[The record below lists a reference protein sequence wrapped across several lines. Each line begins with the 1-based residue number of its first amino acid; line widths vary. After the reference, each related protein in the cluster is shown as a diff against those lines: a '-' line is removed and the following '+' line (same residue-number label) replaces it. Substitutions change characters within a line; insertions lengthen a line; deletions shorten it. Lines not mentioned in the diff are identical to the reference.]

1 MGRVMPAMC
10 SSFLVTSNVGSSDNN
25 LMENQMSKDIVTAWA
40 GDARGAE
47 YGFIKAVAYAL
58 EQFKEKNNKPLYKML
73 AICNGKPY
81 AKMSIVEKDRLAY
94 AVPLNRVIK
103 AALVGMTI
111 TYVVK
116 ECDFRVN
123 AGEDACVDEGIL
135 EGLRMLATVPG
146 MSIRHGQFKKLFPV
160 VASDKPKKAKDADK
174 VGAAM
179 AKMLKDNGLSLA
191 DVADIIRAAM
201 V

>member
-1 MGRVMPAMC
+1 
-10 SSFLVTSNVGSSDNN
+10 
-25 LMENQMSKDIVTAWA
+25 MENQMIKDIVTAWA

-47 YGFIKAVAYAL
+47 YGFIKAVVYAL

-94 AVPLNRVIK
+94 AGPLNRVIK
-103 AALVGMTI
+103 ATLVGMSI
-111 TYVVK
+111 TYSVK
-116 ECDFRVN
+116 ECDFKVKADDGACLDEN
-123 AGEDACVDEGIL
+123 AL
-135 EGLRMLATVPG
+135 EGLRMLATIPG
-146 MSIRHGQFKKLFPV
+146 MSVRHEQFKKLFPV
-160 VASDKPKKAKDADK
+160 VASEKPKKPKGADK

-191 DVADIIRAAM
+191 DVVDIIRAEMGKANA
-201 V
+201 